1 MTVEQQSNY
10 DHSNLNTEQEE
21 AVKALRKELL
31 EEGLI
36 TEQGDSL
43 GTQDD
48 HRDTP
53 VQGGGH

>member
-1 MTVEQQSNY
+1 MTVEQPSNY
-10 DHSNLNTEQEE
+10 DHSNLTTEQEE

-48 HRDTP
+48 HTLL
-53 VQGGGH
+53 